1 MITKDR
7 IKSIAQEVGFHA
19 SGITQIKPIPQAE
32 SALREW
38 TEQGKHGEMKYL
50 ENFEKRKNDFWNR
63 FPNAKSIVVLGV
75 NYYSANACHS
85 APTSNKRLKRVRAA
99 QNEESKMSFPHV
111 LGGNPKFGF
120 PTHFRRGTS
129 SSSPNTFGDERHIIV
144 DNVKVATIGA
154 GALAPALG
162 ASAKTFGDDRGV
174 TGRVARYAWGRD
186 YHKLISEK
194 IEVFKAKLRHETSDE
209 IYFESAVDTKPL
221 LERTLGQQAGLG
233 FIGKQTQL
241 LSLQFGPWLFLSELI
256 TNLELEPD
264 QPYSGSCGTC
274 RLCIDECPTEAIEES
289 GRIDARKCI
298 AYLTIEHKTEI
309 PEEFRSKIDDRIFG
323 CDECLNVCPY
333 AAKQKETTWRELTSE
348 KGFGPKLNL
357 LELFNSKSNRQHE
370 RQFQDAA
377 ISRANRKQLLRNA
390 AIVLGNKADK
400 SVLPDLRRAMS
411 EVPSM
416 VKNHIQWAIQ
426 EIENRNQD

>member
-1 MITKDR
+1 MLTKNR

-50 ENFEKRKNDFWNR
+50 ENFEERKNDFWNR
-63 FPNAKSIVVLGV
+63 FPDAKSIVVLGV
-75 NYYSANACHS
+75 NYYSNH
-85 APTSNKRLKRVRAA
+85 A
-99 QNEESKMSFPHV
+99 QEKDLE
-111 LGGNPKFGF
+111 L
-120 PTHFRRGTS
+120 
-129 SSSPNTFGDERHIIV
+129 
-144 DNVKVATIGA
+144 
-154 GALAPALG
+154 
-162 ASAKTFGDDRGV
+162 

-194 IEVFKAKLRHETSDE
+194 IEVFKEKLRHETSDE

-264 QPYSGSCGTC
+264 QPYNGSCGTC

-309 PEEFRSKIDDRIFG
+309 PEEFRSQIDDRIFG

-333 AAKQKETTWRELTSE
+333 TAKQKETTWRELTSE

-357 LELFNSKSNRQHE
+357 LELFNLKSNRQHE
-370 RQFQDAA
+370 RQFQDTA

-411 EVPSM
+411 EAPSM

-426 EIENRNQD
+426 KIENRNQD